1 MEDEN
6 QIFVPPSFMAV
17 YSDARGRL
25 QAGADA
31 VRERYGLCEDLA
43 SDLVEQAQTLY
54 HVQAPSEFE
63 ILRRIHAGLSTRNKK
78 KVAAFIDDFKVFLD
92 GLQRG
97 ANPLPVEPEAPVTA
111 EVVSERWPSRFTS
124 LAVTV
129 HTTDRLT
136 KEQHEAFDEALYNAF
151 KSNPLVKQGGWHEEG
166 LHFEMGIVTVSNAD
180 ATEG

>member
-1 MEDEN
+1 M
-6 QIFVPPSFMAV
+6 
-17 YSDARGRL
+17 DATTE
-25 QAGADA
+25 QTDA
-31 VRERYGLCEDLA
+31 VSTDAPE
-43 SDLVEQAQTLY
+43 AQEPI
-54 HVQAPSEFE
+54 APETPTDPAEPTETYEVLDQLNICF
-63 ILRRIHAGLSTRNKK
+63 LHIHAGLSTRNKK
-78 KVAAFIDDFKVFLD
+78 KVAAFIDDFKVFLAD
-92 GLQRG
+92 LQRG

-124 LAVTV
+124 LALTV